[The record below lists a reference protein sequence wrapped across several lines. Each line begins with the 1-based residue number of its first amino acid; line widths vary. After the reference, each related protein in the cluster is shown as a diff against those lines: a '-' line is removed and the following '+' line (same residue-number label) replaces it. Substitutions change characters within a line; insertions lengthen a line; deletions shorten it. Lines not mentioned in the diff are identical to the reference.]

1 MNRSILLV
9 LFSIFFVIPGVW
21 AQDVTQTAWLAS
33 FNTFKLNAKW
43 SIHLDVQW
51 RSTDD
56 VEQLQTFLFRPGINY
71 HIKQNQI
78 ITAGYAF
85 IPNRYVSME
94 DNALLAEHRIWQ
106 QFIVNQPIG
115 VSAIQHRFRLEERFV
130 PIPVTKDGELMTD
143 DYAFSSRVRY
153 FVRTVLPF
161 AKTGKAFEKG
171 WFGALQNELFL
182 NITNQQNV
190 NGETFDQNR
199 LYGAIGYRVA
209 KGFDLEAGYMWQFVN
224 RREGLQNINNNIGQL
239 AFYWRR

>member
-1 MNRSILLV
+1 MHRRIVVVMFFV
-9 LFSIFFVIPGVW
+9 LFPLAGVW
-21 AQDVTQTAWLAS
+21 AQVATQTGWLAS
-33 FNTFKLNAKW
+33 FNTFKLNQKW
-43 SIHLDVQW
+43 SVHLDVQW

-71 HIKQNQI
+71 HLKKNQV
-78 ITAGYAF
+78 ITAGYAY
-85 IPNRYVSME
+85 IPNRYVSLE

-106 QFIVNQPIG
+106 QYIINQPIG

-130 PIPVTKDGELMTD
+130 PIPVTKDGDLMTN

-153 FVRTVLPF
+153 FARTVLPL
-161 AKTGKAFEKG
+161 AKIGKAFEKG
-171 WFGALQNELFL
+171 WFAALQNELFL
-182 NITNQQNV
+182 NLTNQENV

-209 KGFDLEAGYMWQFVN
+209 KGFDIEAGYMWQFVN